1 MDIRIGEDRQVPPVP
16 VPPIAADVER
26 AAGSAA
32 PRAVVG
38 TADKRSAILNAALD
52 LFEEH
57 GFEATSVP
65 EIAGRAQVA
74 VGTIYRYFESKEAVV
89 NALYRLWRERF
100 NGSVLAPI
108 DVDLGVRQVF
118 STYWRRMS
126 AFARAFPKAQRFL
139 DLHHHGDYLEADT
152 IALDR
157 AYSEV
162 IALFVADGVRRGAL
176 RMVDPRIAVAIIWGT
191 LAGLH
196 KFSGPRGLD
205 DMSITEAEASIW
217 NAIKA

>member
-1 MDIRIGEDRQVPPVP
+1 LDTRIGEDRQIPVAPSGLIPPSLVKPPRTSP
-16 VPPIAADVER
+16 V
-26 AAGSAA
+26 
-32 PRAVVG
+32 
-38 TADKRSAILNAALD
+38 DKRAAILNAALD

-89 NALYRLWRERF
+89 NSLYRLWRERF

-108 DVDLGVRQVF
+108 DAQLGVRHVF
-118 STYWRRMS
+118 GTYWRRMS
-126 AFARAFPKAQRFL
+126 AFSRAFPKAQRFL
-139 DLHHHGDYLEADT
+139 DLHHHGGYLDAESL
-152 IALDR
+152 ALDR

-162 IALFVADGVRRGAL
+162 IAHFIAEGVVRGAL
-176 RMVDPRIAVAIIWGT
+176 RMVDPRIAVAMIWGT

-196 KFSGPRGLD
+196 KFSGPRGMD
-205 DMSITEAEASIW
+205 EMAIAEAEASIW